1 MSDDSRDNE
10 ANRVI
15 MCRYVI
21 RLLQIDPCVN
31 GQFGHLQFDIFCHRI
46 VIISCSE
53 SEEYYLMRIKLY

>member
-1 MSDDSRDNE
+1 MCDDSRDNE

-21 RLLQIDPCVN
+21 KLLQIDPYVN
-31 GQFGHLQFDIFCHRI
+31 RQFGHLQFDIFCHRI

-53 SEEYYLMRIKLY
+53 SEE